1 MARKRLAYHDTARK
15 VVGMESD
22 APDPLEGKLLPY
34 YNQGHRNGPIVV
46 KAWAGGID
54 QTRAQFPAVRVGRRW
69 FSSLWLVPLGIA
81 ALVLSVAVVR
91 EMAHHAWFQDFITR
105 YPGTSTQYVAP
116 VATGFPWWLR
126 WQHFLN
132 LLFMMFII
140 RAGIQILADHPRLYL
155 NSGSRPDTEW
165 LRLRGPVPADRRDS
179 GDAANVWTAKED
191 SVALPKHL
199 GIPGFR
205 HSVGLARWWHFS
217 FDLLWVV
224 NGVVFYVLLF
234 TTGEWK
240 RLVPNSFDVFPNA
253 LSTAL
258 QYLSLDLPENAGFS
272 TYNALQLIAY
282 FITVFIAAPVA
293 LITGLLQAPSIAGRF
308 GTGAGPLNRQV
319 ARSLHFAVLVWML
332 TFIAIHTVMIFV
344 TGFVGNVN
352 HMTLG
357 TDTRS
362 SAGVALY
369 VAWMAV
375 VIAFWL
381 AASPLTI
388 SHPRAVQKVG
398 RFLVGGLKAALERT
412 NPTAAYTDSDISPY
426 FWTNGERPESQRFAD
441 LKAGGW
447 ADYVLRIDGLVE
459 NPVELSYAELLAM
472 PRQEQITQHFC
483 IQGWSGVAKWAGV
496 PMRTICELVRP
507 AANARWV
514 VFYSF
519 ADGPVGGRYYDCHPI
534 ASMYHHQT
542 LLAYEMNGEPLNESH
557 GAPLRLRD
565 EVELGFKQ
573 VKWIEAI
580 EFVET
585 FAHLGAGQ
593 GGYNE
598 DQEFY
603 GYRMPI

>member
-1 MARKRLAYHDTARK
+1 M
-15 VVGMESD
+15 D
-22 APDPLEGKLLPY
+22 AGGPDPLEKELLPY

-46 KAWAGGID
+46 DDWAGGIP
-54 QTRAQFPAVRVGRRW
+54 QTRAQIPAVRIGRRW
-69 FSSLWLVPLGIA
+69 FSSLWLVPLGIL
-81 ALVLSVAVVR
+81 ALVLSIAVVR
-91 EMAHHAWFQDFITR
+91 EMARYEWFHDFIAK
-105 YPGTSTQYVAP
+105 YPGTSTQYVHP
-116 VATGFPWWLR
+116 VTTGFPWWLR

-140 RAGIQILADHPRLYL
+140 RAGLQILADHPRLYL
-155 NSGSRPDTEW
+155 NSGSKPDTEW

-179 GDAANVWTAKED
+179 DDAATVWTAKED

-217 FDLLWVV
+217 FDLLWLV
-224 NGVVFYVLLF
+224 NGVLFYVLLF
-234 TTGEWK
+234 TSDQWK
-240 RLVPNSFDVFPNA
+240 RLVPTSMDVFPNA

-258 QYLSLDLPENAGFS
+258 QYLSLDLPDNAGFS
-272 TYNALQLIAY
+272 TYNALQLLAY

-293 LITGLLQAPSIAGRF
+293 LVTGLLQAPAVAGRF
-308 GTGAGPLNRQV
+308 GTGAGLFNRQV
-319 ARSLHFAVLVWML
+319 ARTLHFGVLMWML
-332 TFIAIHTVMIFV
+332 VFIAIHTLMIFV

-357 TDTRS
+357 TDTDS
-362 SAGVALY
+362 WVGVALY
-369 VAWMAV
+369 LAWMAV
-375 VIAFWL
+375 VIVFWL
-381 AASPLTI
+381 IASPLTI
-388 SHPRAVQKVG
+388 KHPRAVQRVG
-398 RFLVGGLKAALERT
+398 RFLIGGLKSRAEKV
-412 NPTAAYTDSDISPY
+412 NPTAQYKDSDISP
-426 FWTNGERPESQRFAD
+426 FLWTNGERPQSAEYAD
-441 LKAGGW
+441 LQATGW
-447 ADYVLRIDGLVE
+447 ADYRLRVDGLVG
-459 NPVELSYAELLAM
+459 NPVELSYRQLLEM

-496 PMRTICELVRP
+496 PMRDICALVRP
-507 AANARWV
+507 AANAKWV

-519 ADGPVGGRYYDCHPI
+519 ADGSVGGRFYDCHPI
-534 ASMYHHQT
+534 ESMHHDLT
-542 LLAYEMNGEPLNESH
+542 ILAYEMNGEPLNESH

-573 VKWIEAI
+573 VKWIRAI
-580 EFVET
+580 EFVES

-603 GYRMPI
+603 GNRMPI

>member
-1 MARKRLAYHDTARK
+1 
-15 VVGMESD
+15 MEPG
-22 APDPLEGKLLPY
+22 APDPLEEKLLPY
-34 YNQGHRNGPIVV
+34 YRQGHRNGPIVV
-46 KAWAGGID
+46 QAWAGGIE
-54 QTRAQFPAVRVGRRW
+54 QTRAGLPAVRIGRRW
-69 FSSLWLVPLGIA
+69 FSSLWLIPLGA
-81 ALVLSVAVVR
+81 VALVLSIAVVR
-91 EMAHHAWFQDFITR
+91 EMSHHSWFQEFITR

-116 VATGFPWWLR
+116 VHTGFPWWLR

-140 RAGIQILADHPRLYL
+140 RAGLQILADHPRLYL

-165 LRLRGPVPADRRDS
+165 FRLRGPVPSDRRDS
-179 GDAANVWTAKED
+179 NDAANVWTAKED

-217 FDLLWVV
+217 FDLLWLV
-224 NGVVFYVLLF
+224 NGVIFYVLLLC
-234 TTGEWK
+234 TGEWK
-240 RLVPNSFDVFPNA
+240 RLIPNSFDVFPNA

-272 TYNALQLIAY
+272 TYNALQLLAY

-293 LITGLLQAPSIAGRF
+293 LVTGLLQAPALAGRF
-308 GTGAGPLNRQV
+308 GTGAGLLNRQV
-319 ARSLHFAVLVWML
+319 ARTLHFGVLVWML
-332 TFIAIHTVMIFV
+332 LFIAVHTLMIFV

-357 TDTRS
+357 TDTNS
-362 SAGVALY
+362 MVGVVLY
-369 VAWMAV
+369 LAWMAV
-375 VIAFWL
+375 VVAFWL

-388 SHPRAVQKVG
+388 KHPRTVQRVG
-398 RFLVGGLKAALERT
+398 RFVVGGLKAAVEKT
-412 NPTAAYTDSDISPY
+412 NPTAKYSDSDISPY
-426 FWTNGERPESQRFAD
+426 FWTNGERPESQRYAH
-441 LKAGGW
+441 LKAGSW
-447 ADYVLRIDGLVE
+447 ADYRLRVDGLVE
-459 NPVELSYAELLAM
+459 NPVELRYGQLLAM
-472 PRQEQITQHFC
+472 PKQEQITQHFC

-496 PMRTICELVRP
+496 PMREICDLVRP
-507 AANARWV
+507 AATARWV

-519 ADGPVGGRYYDCHPI
+519 ADGAVGGRYYDCHPI
-534 ASMYHHQT
+534 ASMYHDQT
-542 LLAYEMNGEPLNESH
+542 ILAYEMNGEPLNESH

-580 EFVET
+580 EFVES

>member
-1 MARKRLAYHDTARK
+1 MNP
-15 VVGMESD
+15 GE
-22 APDPLEGKLLPY
+22 PDPLEKSLLPY
-34 YNQGHRNGPIVV
+34 YNQGHRNGQIVV
-46 KAWAGGID
+46 DDWAGGIP
-54 QTRAQFPAVRVGRRW
+54 QTRAGMPSVRIGRRW
-69 FSSLWLVPLGIA
+69 FSSLWLIPLGIV
-81 ALVLSVAVVR
+81 ALVLSIAVVR
-91 EMAHHAWFQDFITR
+91 EMAQHDWFDEFIAK
-105 YPGTSTQYVAP
+105 YPGTSDDYVQP
-116 VATGFPWWLR
+116 VDTGFPWWLR

-140 RAGIQILADHPRLYL
+140 RAGLQILADHPRLYL
-155 NSGSRPDTEW
+155 NSGSRPDSEW
-165 LRLRGPVPADRRDS
+165 LRLRGPVPPERRDS
-179 GDAANVWTAKED
+179 NDADTVWTAKED

-217 FDLLWVV
+217 FDLLWLV

-234 TTGEWK
+234 STDEWK
-240 RLVPNSFDVFPNA
+240 RLIPNSFDVFPNA

-258 QYLSLDLPENAGFS
+258 QYLSLDLPQNAGFS
-272 TYNALQLIAY
+272 TYNALQLLAY

-293 LITGLLQAPSIAGRF
+293 LVTGLLQAPAVAGRL
-308 GTGAGPLNRQV
+308 GTGAGLLNRQV
-319 ARSLHFAVLVWML
+319 ARTLHFGVLVWML
-332 TFIAIHTVMIFV
+332 MFIAVHTLMIFV

-357 TDTRS
+357 TDTNS
-362 SAGVALY
+362 PAGVALY
-369 VAWMAV
+369 LAWMAV
-375 VIAFWL
+375 VVAFWL

-388 SHPRAVQKVG
+388 KHPRAVQRVG
-398 RFLVGGLKAALERT
+398 GVIVGGLKAAVEKT
-412 NPTAAYTDSDISPY
+412 NPTATYTDSDISPY
-426 FWTNGERPESQRFAD
+426 FWTNGERPESRKYAQ

-447 ADYVLRIDGLVE
+447 AGYTLRIDGLVE
-459 NPVELSYAELLAM
+459 NPVDLSYRQLLDM
-472 PRQEQITQHFC
+472 PKQEQITQHFC

-496 PMRTICELVRP
+496 PMRQICDLVRP

-534 ASMYHHQT
+534 ESMYHEQT
-542 LLAYEMNGEPLNESH
+542 ILAYEMNGEPLNESH

-580 EFVET
+580 EFVES

>member
-1 MARKRLAYHDTARK
+1 MKPGD
-15 VVGMESD
+15 
-22 APDPLEGKLLPY
+22 PDPLESSLLPY
-34 YNQGHRNGPIVV
+34 YNQGHRDGPIVV
-46 KAWAGGID
+46 EKWAGGISPD
-54 QTRAQFPAVRVGRRW
+54 RAQFPAVRIGRRW
-69 FSSLWLVPLGIA
+69 FSSLWLIPLGIA
-81 ALVLSVAVVR
+81 ALVLSIAVVR
-91 EMAHHAWFQDFITR
+91 EMARYPWFGEFIAK
-105 YPGTSTQYVAP
+105 YPGTSAEYVQP
-116 VATGFPWWLR
+116 VSSGFPWWLR

-140 RAGIQILADHPRLYL
+140 RAGLQILADHPRLYL
-155 NSGSRPDTEW
+155 NAGSRPDTEW
-165 LRLRGPVPADRRDS
+165 LRLRGPVPSDRRDS
-179 GDAANVWTAKED
+179 DDPGSVWTAKED

-217 FDLLWVV
+217 FDLLWLV

-234 TTGEWK
+234 STDEYK
-240 RLVPNSFDVFPNA
+240 RLIPTSLEVFPNA
-253 LSTAL
+253 LSTAM

-272 TYNALQLIAY
+272 TYNALQLLAY

-293 LITGLLQAPSIAGRF
+293 LVTGLLQAPAIAGRF
-308 GTGAGPLNRQV
+308 GTGAGLLNRQV
-319 ARSLHFAVLVWML
+319 ARTLHFGVLVWML
-332 TFIAIHTVMIFV
+332 VFIAVHTLMIFV

-357 TDTRS
+357 TDTKS
-362 SAGVALY
+362 WTGVALY
-369 VAWMAV
+369 LVWMAV
-375 VIAFWL
+375 VIGFWF

-388 SHPRAVQKVG
+388 RYPRAVQRVG
-398 RFLVGGLKAALERT
+398 RFIVGGVKRLGERT
-412 NPTAAYTDSDISPY
+412 NPTATYTEADISPY
-426 FWTNGERPESQRFAD
+426 FWTNGERPVSERYAD

-447 ADYVLRIDGLVE
+447 QDYRLRIDGLVG
-459 NPVELSYAELLAM
+459 NPVELSYRELLAM

-496 PMRTICELVRP
+496 PMRSICELVEP
-507 AANARWV
+507 APNAKWV

-519 ADGPVGGRYYDCHPI
+519 SDGPVGGRYYDCHPI
-534 ASMYHHQT
+534 ASMEHELT
-542 LLAYEMNGEPLNESH
+542 ILAYAMNGEPLNESH
-557 GAPLRLRD
+557 GAPLRLRN

-580 EFVET
+580 EFVES
-585 FAHLGAGQ
+585 FEHLGAGQ

-603 GYRMPI
+603 GFRMPI